1 MASLNVIS
9 LMLYIDEIRLILPK
23 LGLISVLP
31 NELVNVVGYDIIRCD
46 RNISGVGS
54 VYIKND
60 INYSNCQKVLDNVN
74 REILKKSRQGL
85 WHHR

>member
-54 VYIKND
+54 VYIEND
-60 INYSNCQKVLDNVN
+60 INYSNRPDLVPENLDTVD
-74 REILKKSRQGL
+74 RRVEFHSYCDL
-85 WHHR
+85 